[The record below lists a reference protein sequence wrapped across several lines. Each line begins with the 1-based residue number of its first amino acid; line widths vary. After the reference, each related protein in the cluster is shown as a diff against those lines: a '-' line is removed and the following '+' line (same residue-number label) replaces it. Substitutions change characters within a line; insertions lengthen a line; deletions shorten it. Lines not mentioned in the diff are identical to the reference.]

1 MHQDSFL
8 VWTSHAE
15 WDVSTLGLVVVY
27 FSWGSLELLAE
38 DFTSSLIIPFP
49 QLLSNG
55 SRYLIRSD
63 DMVETVYNERGEII
77 KTKERRLFLLNDV
90 LMCATPNIR

>member
-1 MHQDSFL
+1 MNLGEDRQDHIMYL
-8 VWTSHAE
+8 TS
-15 WDVSTLGLVVVY
+15 W
-27 FSWGSLELLAE
+27 SL
-38 DFTSSLIIPFP
+38 SLTH

-63 DMVETVYNERGEII
+63 DIVETVYNDHGEVI

-90 LMCATPNIR
+90 LMCATPNVR

>member
-1 MHQDSFL
+1 MFQ
-8 VWTSHAE
+8 TTMTPNSHCGAKP
-15 WDVSTLGLVVVY
+15 W
-27 FSWGSLELLAE
+27 
-38 DFTSSLIIPFP
+38 

-55 SRYLIRSD
+55 SRHLIRSD

-90 LMCATPNIR
+90 LMCATPNVRYERHAHSRLLLGFWSCDVIYGLN

>member
-1 MHQDSFL
+1 MLCLHCFL
-8 VWTSHAE
+8 
-15 WDVSTLGLVVVY
+15 
-27 FSWGSLELLAE
+27 
-38 DFTSSLIIPFP
+38 

-63 DMVETVYNERGEII
+63 DMVETVYNDRGEII

-90 LMCATPNIR
+90 LMCATPNVR

>member
-1 MHQDSFL
+1 M
-8 VWTSHAE
+8 
-15 WDVSTLGLVVVY
+15 LGLY
-27 FSWGSLELLAE
+27 SFSELGFCLA
-38 DFTSSLIIPFP
+38 SSQSINVAYHLCH

-55 SRYLIRSD
+55 SRHLIRSD

>member
-1 MHQDSFL
+1 MHQDSFR

>member
-1 MHQDSFL
+1 MCCA
-8 VWTSHAE
+8 AE
-15 WDVSTLGLVVVY
+15 
-27 FSWGSLELLAE
+27 
-38 DFTSSLIIPFP
+38 IPPPFP
-49 QLLSNG
+49 VSNCLFRQLLSNG

-63 DMVETVYNERGEII
+63 DMIETVYSDRGEIV

>member
-1 MHQDSFL
+1 MNLGEDSRDHIL
-8 VWTSHAE
+8 YLTS
-15 WDVSTLGLVVVY
+15 W
-27 FSWGSLELLAE
+27 SL
-38 DFTSSLIIPFP
+38 SLTH

-63 DMVETVYNERGEII
+63 DIVETVYNDHGEVI

-90 LMCATPNIR
+90 LMCATPNVR